1 MGPGGADEQLQDAR
15 SQPLGPTP
23 AGGVFTKQRGCGLGG
38 NDQTTSLQAIT
49 ELGRENGH

>member
-1 MGPGGADEQLQDAR
+1 MGPGGADEQLQDAC
-15 SQPLGPTP
+15 SQPLGPAP
-23 AGGVFTKQRGCGLGG
+23 AGGIFTQQRGCGLGG